1 MYCFQKAMAFFCFPR
16 ETERESAA
24 VTGFAD
30 YIKNN
35 FEKEKKHMKSKK
47 SALLLSFT
55 SLLLC
60 FAMLAGST
68 FAWFTDTATTGVN
81 QIKSG
86 TLDVGL
92 EMATAWNEDGTVK
105 TWDNAE
111 GKTLTFKTADNRAAN
126 EIFWEPNC
134 TYKLPELRVVNKGN
148 LALKYKVE
156 ITGIQ
161 GDAKLNE
168 VIAWTIVKGVEGTN
182 SNAIFGEDG
191 NPTGE
196 YFLLPAGETTA
207 PLTIEGHMDQN
218 AGNEYQNLTIDGIG
232 ITVLATQYTYEKD
245 SISDQYDKDAAY
257 AQGAYIVGLT
267 DENGKTVTFDTLT
280 AAAKAWRESKGVVTS
295 GNTFGMNSLGTVD
308 SITWVISGEVATGD
322 GAGVIGDNGA
332 GQSIL
337 GGGYFTPSVTVNNI
351 IVKGVNDAKIAKI
364 GESYLVSAGGEGTSV
379 VYENITFVDTVR
391 IDSNPVNLTF
401 KNCTFEAGFRMPHS
415 ADNGNVTI
423 ENCTFTGN
431 ESSGYAIFAQGN
443 MASFKINGNK
453 ISGCQRGINV
463 QAGNNAVV
471 TIDNN
476 TITNITGITKNDRT
490 YGAAI
495 QLTSAKTF
503 TITNNTISGVAVNA
517 LHIWANDTGA
527 VKCNP
532 DSIVIK
538 DNTISADY
546 LCWNEANYTNVTS
559 SGNTLTI
566 THEGECVTKTEVKGS
581 TFTLN

>member
-1 MYCFQKAMAFFCFPR
+1 MKL
-16 ETERESAA
+16 
-24 VTGFAD
+24 
-30 YIKNN
+30 
-35 FEKEKKHMKSKK
+35 KSKK
-47 SALLLSFT
+47 SALLMSFT

-92 EMATAWNEDGTVK
+92 EMKDA
-105 TWDNAE
+105 DNNWVDAE
-111 GKTLTFKTADNRAAN
+111 GKTLTFKTKDNRSADK
-126 EIFWEPNC
+126 IFWEPNC
-134 TYKLPELRVVNKGN
+134 TYELPELRIVNKGN

-156 ITGIQ
+156 ITGIK

-168 VIAWTIVKGVEGTN
+168 VIEWTIVE
-182 SNAIFGEDG
+182 GEDD
-191 NPTGE
+191 NALKENNVATGE
-196 YFLLPAGETTA
+196 YFLLPASEKTA
-207 PLTIEGHMDQN
+207 PLTIKGHMKKE

-232 ITVLATQYTYEKD
+232 ITVFATQYTHEND
-245 SISDQYDKDAAY
+245 SIDNTYDKDAAY
-257 AQGAYIVGLT
+257 AQGAYIIGLS
-267 DENGKTVTFDTLT
+267 DENEKTVTFDTLT
-280 AAAKAWRESKGVVTS
+280 AAAKAWRENKGVVTS
-295 GNTFGMNSLGTVD
+295 GGTFGMNSLGTVD
-308 SITWVISGEVATGD
+308 SITWVISGETAIGD
-322 GAGVIGDNGA
+322 GEGVIGNNGA

-351 IVKGVNDAKIAKI
+351 IVKGVNDAKIAKT
-364 GESYLVSAGGEGTSV
+364 GESYLVSAAGKNV

-391 IDSNPVNLTF
+391 IDSNPANLTF
-401 KNCTFEAGFRMPHS
+401 KNCKFEAGFRMPHS
-415 ADNGNVTI
+415 ATNGNVTI

-443 MASFKINGNK
+443 MASFKISGNK

-463 QAGNNAVV
+463 QAGNDAVV
-471 TIDNN
+471 TIDGN
-476 TITNITGITKNDRT
+476 TIQNITGITKNGKT

-503 TITNNTISGVAVNA
+503 TITNNTISDVAVNA
-517 LHIWANDTGA
+517 LHIWAGTTD
-527 VKCNP
+527 KCNP

-538 DNTISADY
+538 DNDISAKY
-546 LCWNEANYTNVTS
+546 LCWNEANYDMSKVTS
-559 SGNTLTI
+559 SGNAVNETDTAN
-566 THEGECVTKTEVKGS
+566 CVTKDGVVPS

>member
-1 MYCFQKAMAFFCFPR
+1 
-16 ETERESAA
+16 
-24 VTGFAD
+24 
-30 YIKNN
+30 
-35 FEKEKKHMKSKK
+35 MKSKK

-68 FAWFTDTATTGVN
+68 FAWFTDTASTGVN

-92 EMATAWNEDGTVK
+92 EMATAWDENGRPTV
-105 TWDNAE
+105 WDNAE
-111 GKTLTFKTADNRAAN
+111 GQTLEFVKAAGAAEN
-126 EIFWEPNC
+126 EAVLWEPGC

-156 ITGIQ
+156 ITGIK

-168 VIAWTIVKGVEGTN
+168 VITWTIVEGVEGTN

-295 GNTFGMNSLGTVD
+295 GDRFGANSLNGSVD

-322 GAGVIGDNGA
+322 GEGVIGNNGA

-351 IVKGVNDAKIAKI
+351 IIKGVNDAKIAKT
-364 GESYLVSAGGEGTSV
+364 GDSYLVSAGGKDANV

-415 ADNGNVTI
+415 ATNGNVTI

-431 ESSGYAIFAQGN
+431 ESSGYAIFAQGD
-443 MASFKINGNK
+443 MASFT
-453 ISGCQRGINV
+453 ISDNQISDCQRGINV

-471 TIDNN
+471 TIDKN
-476 TITNITGITKNDRT
+476 TITNITGKTENGKT

-503 TITNNTISGVAVNA
+503 TITNNTISDVAVNA
-517 LHIWANDTGA
+517 LHIWANATD
-527 VKCNP
+527 KCNP

-546 LCWNEANYTNVTS
+546 LCWNEANYDMNKVTS
-559 SGNTLTI
+559 SGNTLNI
-566 THEGECVTKTEVKGS
+566 TNSGKCVTKTEVKDS
-581 TFTLN
+581 SFTLN

>member
-1 MYCFQKAMAFFCFPR
+1 MKL
-16 ETERESAA
+16 
-24 VTGFAD
+24 
-30 YIKNN
+30 
-35 FEKEKKHMKSKK
+35 KSKK

-92 EMATAWNEDGTVK
+92 EMAIAWDNEGNPTA
-105 TWDNAE
+105 WDNAE
-111 GKTLTFKTADNRAAN
+111 GKTLTFKTADNRAADK
-126 EIFWEPNC
+126 IFWEPNC
-134 TYKLPELRVVNKGN
+134 TYKLPELCVVNKGN

-168 VIAWTIVKGVEGTN
+168 VITWTIVEGVEGTN
-182 SNAIFGEDG
+182 SNAILDGRG

-196 YFLLPAGETTA
+196 YFLLPAGQTTA

-232 ITVLATQYTYEKD
+232 ITVLATQYTYEND
-245 SISDQYDKDAAY
+245 SIDNTYDKDAAY

-295 GNTFGMNSLGTVD
+295 GDRFGANSLNGSVD

-322 GAGVIGDNGA
+322 GEGVIGNNGA

-351 IVKGVNDAKIAKI
+351 IIKGVNDAKIAKT
-364 GESYLVSAGGEGTSV
+364 GDSYLVSAGGKDANV

-391 IDSNPVNLTF
+391 IDSNPVNLTL

-415 ADNGNVTI
+415 ATNGNVTI

-431 ESSGYAIFAQGN
+431 ESSGYAIFAQGD
-443 MASFKINGNK
+443 MASFT
-453 ISGCQRGINV
+453 ISDNQISDCQRGINV

-471 TIDNN
+471 TIDKN
-476 TITNITGITKNDRT
+476 TITNITGKTENGKT

-503 TITNNTISGVAVNA
+503 TITNNTISDVAVNA
-517 LHIWANDTGA
+517 LHIWANATD
-527 VKCNP
+527 KCNP

-546 LCWNEANYTNVTS
+546 LCWNEANYDMNKVTS
-559 SGNTLTI
+559 SGNTLNI
-566 THEGECVTKTEVKGS
+566 TNSGKCVTKTAEEPS
-581 TFTLN
+581 SFTLN

>member
-1 MYCFQKAMAFFCFPR
+1 MKL
-16 ETERESAA
+16 
-24 VTGFAD
+24 
-30 YIKNN
+30 
-35 FEKEKKHMKSKK
+35 KSKK

-92 EMATAWNEDGTVK
+92 EMAIAWDNEGNPTD
-105 TWDNAE
+105 WDNAE
-111 GKTLTFKTADNRAAN
+111 GQTLEFVKAAGAAEN
-126 EIFWEPNC
+126 EAVLWEPGC

-156 ITGIQ
+156 ITGIK

-168 VIAWTIVKGVEGTN
+168 VIAWTIVGVEGTN

-280 AAAKAWRESKGVVTS
+280 AAAKAWRESKDIVTS
-295 GNTFGMNSLGTVD
+295 GNQFGYNTLNGTVD

-322 GAGVIGDNGA
+322 GAGVIGNNGA

-351 IVKGVNDAKIAKI
+351 IIKGVNDAKIAKT
-364 GESYLVSAGGEGTSV
+364 GDSYLVSAVGKNV

-391 IDSNPVNLTF
+391 IDSNPANLTF

-415 ADNGNVTI
+415 ATNGNVTI

-443 MASFKINGNK
+443 MASFKISGNK

-471 TIDNN
+471 TIDKN
-476 TITNITGITKNDRT
+476 TITNITGKTENGKT

-538 DNTISADY
+538 GNNISAAY
-546 LCWNEANYTNVTS
+546 LCWNQADYDMSKVTS
-559 SGNTLTI
+559 SGNTVNVTNA
-566 THEGECVTKTEVKGS
+566 GKCVTKTAEEPS
-581 TFTLN
+581 SFTLN

>member
-1 MYCFQKAMAFFCFPR
+1 MKL
-16 ETERESAA
+16 
-24 VTGFAD
+24 
-30 YIKNN
+30 
-35 FEKEKKHMKSKK
+35 KSKK
-47 SALLLSFT
+47 SALLMSFT

-92 EMATAWNEDGTVK
+92 EMATAWDGQGNPTA
-105 TWDNAE
+105 WDNAE
-111 GKTLTFKTADNRAAN
+111 GKTLEFVKAAGAAEN
-126 EIFWEPNC
+126 EAVLWEPNC
-134 TYKLPELRVVNKGN
+134 TYKLPELRIVNKGN

-156 ITGIQ
+156 ITGIK
-161 GDAKLNE
+161 GDAKLND
-168 VIAWTIVKGVEGTN
+168 VIDWTIVEGETTNEVKKEGV
-182 SNAIFGEDG
+182 A
-191 NPTGE
+191 TGE
-196 YFLLPAGETTA
+196 YFLLPAGQTTA

-245 SISDQYDKDAAY
+245 SISDRYDKDAAY

-267 DENGKTVTFDTLT
+267 DENEKTVTFDTLT
-280 AAAKAWRESKGVVTS
+280 AAAKAWRENKGVVTS

-322 GAGVIGDNGA
+322 GAGVIGNNGA

-351 IVKGVNDAKIAKI
+351 IIKGVNDAKIAKT
-364 GESYLVSAGGEGTSV
+364 GDSYLVSAGGKDANV

-391 IDSNPVNLTF
+391 IDSNPMNLTF
-401 KNCTFEAGFRMPHS
+401 KNCKFEAGFRMPHS
-415 ADNGNVTI
+415 ATNGNVTI

-503 TITNNTISGVAVNA
+503 TITNNTISDVAVNA

-546 LCWNEANYTNVTS
+546 LCWNEANYDMNKVTS
-559 SGNTLTI
+559 SGNTLNI
-566 THEGECVTKTEVKGS
+566 TNSGKCVTKTEVKDS
-581 TFTLN
+581 SFTLN

>member
-1 MYCFQKAMAFFCFPR
+1 MKL
-16 ETERESAA
+16 
-24 VTGFAD
+24 
-30 YIKNN
+30 
-35 FEKEKKHMKSKK
+35 KSKK

-92 EMATAWNEDGTVK
+92 EMAIAWDNEGNPTA
-105 TWDNAE
+105 WDNAE
-111 GKTLTFKTADNRAAN
+111 GKTLTFKTADNRAADK
-126 EIFWEPNC
+126 IFWEPNC

-168 VIAWTIVKGVEGTN
+168 VITWTIVEGVEGTN
-182 SNAIFGEDG
+182 SNAILDGRG

-196 YFLLPAGETTA
+196 YFLLPAGQTTA

-232 ITVLATQYTYEKD
+232 ITVLATQYTYEND
-245 SISDQYDKDAAY
+245 SIDNTYDKDAAY

-295 GNTFGMNSLGTVD
+295 GDRFGANSLNGSVD

-322 GAGVIGDNGA
+322 GEGVIGNNGA

-351 IVKGVNDAKIAKI
+351 IIKGVNDAKIAKT
-364 GESYLVSAGGEGTSV
+364 GDSYLVSAGGKDANV

-415 ADNGNVTI
+415 ATNGNVTI

-431 ESSGYAIFAQGN
+431 ESSGYAIFAQGD
-443 MASFKINGNK
+443 MASFT
-453 ISGCQRGINV
+453 ISDNQISDCQRGINV

-471 TIDNN
+471 TIDKN
-476 TITNITGITKNDRT
+476 TITNITGKTENGKT

-503 TITNNTISGVAVNA
+503 TITNNTISDVAVNA
-517 LHIWANDTGA
+517 LHIWANATD
-527 VKCNP
+527 KCNP

-546 LCWNEANYTNVTS
+546 LCWNEANYDMNKVTS
-559 SGNTLTI
+559 SGNTLNI
-566 THEGECVTKTEVKGS
+566 TNSGKCVTKTAEEPS
-581 TFTLN
+581 SFTLN

>member
-1 MYCFQKAMAFFCFPR
+1 MKL
-16 ETERESAA
+16 
-24 VTGFAD
+24 
-30 YIKNN
+30 
-35 FEKEKKHMKSKK
+35 KSKK
-47 SALLLSFT
+47 SALLMSFT
-55 SLLLC
+55 SLLIC
-60 FAMLAGST
+60 FAMLVGST

-81 QIKSG
+81 KIVAGK
-86 TLDVGL
+86 LDVGL
-92 EMATAWNEDGTVK
+92 EMKDSNGEWI
-105 TWDNAE
+105 NAE
-111 GKTLTFKTADNRAAN
+111 GKTLEFVKAAGAAEN
-126 EIFWEPNC
+126 EAVLWEPGC
-134 TYKLPELRVVNKGN
+134 TYKLPELRIVNNGN

-156 ITGIQ
+156 ITGIK
-161 GDAKLNE
+161 GDAKLNK
-168 VIAWTIVKGVEGTN
+168 VIKWTIVEGAEA
-182 SNAIFGEDG
+182 NAIKE
-191 NPTGE
+191 NEVPTGE
-196 YFLLPAGETTA
+196 YFLLPAGATTA

-232 ITVLATQYTYEKD
+232 ITVLATQYTYENDSKD
-245 SISDQYDKDAAY
+245 DQYDKDAAY
-257 AQGAYIVGLT
+257 AQGAYIVGLA

-364 GESYLVSAGGEGTSV
+364 GESYLVSAGGKDANV

-415 ADNGNVTI
+415 ATNGNVTI

-443 MASFKINGNK
+443 MASFKISGNK

-476 TITNITGITKNDRT
+476 TITNITGKTGSAVT
-490 YGAAI
+490 YGSAI

-503 TITNNTISGVAVNA
+503 TITNNTISDVAVNA
-517 LHIWANDTGA
+517 LHIWANDAGA

-538 DNTISADY
+538 GNNISAAY
-546 LCWNEANYTNVTS
+546 LCWNEANYDMSKVTF
-559 SGNTLTI
+559 SGNTLNATD
-566 THEGECVTKTEVKGS
+566 TVNCVTKTAVEPS

>member
-1 MYCFQKAMAFFCFPR
+1 MKL
-16 ETERESAA
+16 
-24 VTGFAD
+24 
-30 YIKNN
+30 
-35 FEKEKKHMKSKK
+35 KSKK
-47 SALLLSFT
+47 SALLMSFT
-55 SLLLC
+55 SLLIC

-68 FAWFTDTATTGVN
+68 FAWFTDTASTGVN
-81 QIKSG
+81 QIISG
-86 TLDVGL
+86 KLDVGL
-92 EMATAWNEDGTVK
+92 EMKDSNGEWI
-105 TWDNAE
+105 NAE
-111 GKTLTFKTADNRAAN
+111 GKTLEFVKAAGAAEN
-126 EIFWEPNC
+126 EAVLWEPGC
-134 TYKLPELRVVNKGN
+134 TYKLPELRIVNKGN

-156 ITGIQ
+156 ITGIK
-161 GDAKLNE
+161 GDAKLNK
-168 VIAWTIVKGVEGTN
+168 VIKWTIVEGAEA
-182 SNAIFGEDG
+182 NAIKE
-191 NPTGE
+191 NEVPTGE
-196 YFLLPAGETTA
+196 YFLLPAGATTA

-232 ITVLATQYTYEKD
+232 ITVLATQYTYENDSKD
-245 SISDQYDKDAAY
+245 DQYDKDAAY
-257 AQGAYIVGLT
+257 AQGAYIVGLA

-364 GESYLVSAGGEGTSV
+364 GESYLVSAGGKDANV

-415 ADNGNVTI
+415 ATNGNVTI

-443 MASFKINGNK
+443 MASFKISGNK

-476 TITNITGITKNDRT
+476 TITNITGKTGSAVT
-490 YGAAI
+490 YGSAI

-503 TITNNTISGVAVNA
+503 TITNNTISDVAVNA
-517 LHIWANDTGA
+517 LHIWANDAGA

-538 DNTISADY
+538 GNNISAAY
-546 LCWNEANYTNVTS
+546 LCWNEANYDMSKVTF
-559 SGNTLTI
+559 SGNTLNATD
-566 THEGECVTKTEVKGS
+566 TVNCVTKTAVEPS

>member
-1 MYCFQKAMAFFCFPR
+1 MKL
-16 ETERESAA
+16 
-24 VTGFAD
+24 
-30 YIKNN
+30 
-35 FEKEKKHMKSKK
+35 KSKK
-47 SALLLSFT
+47 SALLMSFT

-68 FAWFTDTATTGVN
+68 FACFTDTATTGVN
-81 QIKSG
+81 KIVAG

-92 EMATAWNEDGTVK
+92 EMATAWDGQGNPTA
-105 TWDNAE
+105 WDNAE
-111 GKTLTFKTADNRAAN
+111 GKTLEFVKAAGAAEN
-126 EIFWEPNC
+126 EAVLWEPGC
-134 TYKLPELRVVNKGN
+134 TYKLPELRIVNNGN

-156 ITGIQ
+156 ITGIK
-161 GDAKLNE
+161 GDAKLNKA
-168 VIAWTIVKGVEGTN
+168 ITWTIVGVEGTE
-182 SNAIFGEDG
+182 SNAILDGSG

-196 YFLLPAGETTA
+196 YFLLPAGQTTA

-232 ITVLATQYTYEKD
+232 ITVLATQYTYENDSKD
-245 SISDQYDKDAAY
+245 DQYDKDAAY
-257 AQGAYIVGLT
+257 AQGAYIVGLA

-364 GESYLVSAGGEGTSV
+364 GESYLVSAGGKDANV

-415 ADNGNVTI
+415 ATNGNVTI

-443 MASFKINGNK
+443 MASFKISGNK

-476 TITNITGITKNDRT
+476 TITNITGKTGSAVT
-490 YGAAI
+490 YGSAI

-503 TITNNTISGVAVNA
+503 TITNNTISDVAVNA
-517 LHIWANDTGA
+517 LHIWANDAGA

-538 DNTISADY
+538 GNNISAAY
-546 LCWNEANYTNVTS
+546 LCWNEANYDMSKVTF
-559 SGNTLTI
+559 SGNTLNATD
-566 THEGECVTKTEVKGS
+566 TVNCVTKTAVEPS

>member
-1 MYCFQKAMAFFCFPR
+1 MKL
-16 ETERESAA
+16 
-24 VTGFAD
+24 
-30 YIKNN
+30 
-35 FEKEKKHMKSKK
+35 KSKK
-47 SALLLSFT
+47 SALLMSFT

-60 FAMLAGST
+60 FAMLVGST

-92 EMATAWNEDGTVK
+92 EMATAWDNEGNPTD
-105 TWDNAE
+105 WDNAE
-111 GKTLTFKTADNRAAN
+111 GKTLAFKTADNRAAN

-156 ITGIQ
+156 ITGIK
-161 GDAKLNE
+161 GDAKLND
-168 VIAWTIVKGVEGTN
+168 VIDWTIVEGETDNEVKKEGV
-182 SNAIFGEDG
+182 A
-191 NPTGE
+191 TGE
-196 YFLLPAGETTA
+196 YFLLPAGTTTA
-207 PLTIEGHMDQN
+207 PLTIKGHMDEK

-232 ITVLATQYTYEKD
+232 ITVLATQYTYESD

-257 AQGAYIVGLT
+257 AQGAYIVGLA

-295 GNTFGMNSLGTVD
+295 DNLFGANSLNGSVD
-308 SITWVISGEVATGD
+308 SITWVISGEVAIGD
-322 GAGVIGDNGA
+322 GEGVIGDNGA

-351 IVKGVNDAKIAKI
+351 IVKGVNDAKIAKT
-364 GESYLVSAGGEGTSV
+364 GESYLVSAGGKDANV

-415 ADNGNVTI
+415 ATNGNVTI

-443 MASFKINGNK
+443 MASFKISGNK

-476 TITNITGITKNDRT
+476 TITNITGKTGSAVT
-490 YGAAI
+490 YGSAI

-503 TITNNTISGVAVNA
+503 TITNNTISDVAVNA
-517 LHIWANDTGA
+517 LHIWANDAGT

-538 DNTISADY
+538 GNTISAAY
-546 LCWNEANYTNVTS
+546 LCWNEANYDMSKVTF
-559 SGNTLTI
+559 SGNTVNVTNA
-566 THEGECVTKTEVKGS
+566 GKCVTKTAVEPS

>member
-1 MYCFQKAMAFFCFPR
+1 
-16 ETERESAA
+16 
-24 VTGFAD
+24 
-30 YIKNN
+30 
-35 FEKEKKHMKSKK
+35 MKSKK

-60 FAMLAGST
+60 FAMLVGST
-68 FAWFTDTATTGVN
+68 FAWFTDTASTGVN
-81 QIKSG
+81 QIISG
-86 TLDVGL
+86 KLDVGL
-92 EMATAWNEDGTVK
+92 EMKDSNGEWI
-105 TWDNAE
+105 NAE
-111 GKTLTFKTADNRAAN
+111 GKTLEFVKAAGAAEN
-126 EIFWEPNC
+126 EAVLWEPGC
-134 TYKLPELRVVNKGN
+134 TYKLPELRIVNKGN

-156 ITGIQ
+156 ITGIK
-161 GDAKLNE
+161 GDAKLND
-168 VIAWTIVKGVEGTN
+168 VIDWTIVEGETTNEVKKEGV
-182 SNAIFGEDG
+182 A
-191 NPTGE
+191 TGE
-196 YFLLPAGETTA
+196 YFLLPAGQTTA

-232 ITVLATQYTYEKD
+232 ITVFATQYTYEKD
-245 SISDQYDKDAAY
+245 SISDRYDKDAAY

-267 DENGKTVTFDTLT
+267 DENEKTVTFDTLT

-364 GESYLVSAGGEGTSV
+364 GESYLVSAGGKDANV

-415 ADNGNVTI
+415 ATNGNVTI

-443 MASFKINGNK
+443 MASFKISGNK

-476 TITNITGITKNDRT
+476 TITNITGKTGSAVT
-490 YGAAI
+490 YGSAI

-503 TITNNTISGVAVNA
+503 TITNNTISDVAVNA

-538 DNTISADY
+538 DNNISAAY
-546 LCWNEANYTNVTS
+546 LCWNEANYDMSKVIS
-559 SGNTLTI
+559 SGNTLAI
-566 THEGECVTKTEVKGS
+566 TNVGKCVTKTAEEPS
-581 TFTLN
+581 SFTLN

>member
-1 MYCFQKAMAFFCFPR
+1 MKL
-16 ETERESAA
+16 
-24 VTGFAD
+24 
-30 YIKNN
+30 
-35 FEKEKKHMKSKK
+35 KSKK
-47 SALLLSFT
+47 SALLMSFT

-81 QIKSG
+81 KIQSG

-92 EMATAWNEDGTVK
+92 EMATEWNEDGTVK
-105 TWDNAE
+105 TWTNAE

-134 TYKLPELRVVNKGN
+134 TYKLPELRIVNNGN

-156 ITGIQ
+156 ITGIK

-168 VIAWTIVKGVEGTN
+168 VITWTIVKGVEGTN
-182 SNAIFGEDG
+182 SNAILDEAGRA
-191 NPTGE
+191 TGE
-196 YFLLPAGETTA
+196 YFLLPAGEATA
-207 PLTIEGHMDQN
+207 PLTIKGEMDKN

-232 ITVLATQYTYEKD
+232 ITVLATQYTHEKD
-245 SISDQYDKDAAY
+245 SIDDQYDKDAAY

-267 DENGKTVTFDTLT
+267 DENEKTVTFDTLT

-295 GNTFGMNSLGTVD
+295 GDRFGANSLNGSVD

-322 GAGVIGDNGA
+322 GEGVIGNNGA

-337 GGGYFTPSVTVNNI
+337 GGGYFTPGVTVNNI
-351 IVKGVNDAKIAKI
+351 IIKGVNDAKIAKT
-364 GESYLVSAGGEGTSV
+364 GDSYLVSAGGKDANV

-401 KNCTFEAGFRMPHS
+401 KNCKFEAGFRMPHS
-415 ADNGNVTI
+415 ATNGNVTI

-443 MASFKINGNK
+443 MASFKISGNK

-471 TIDNN
+471 TIDKN
-476 TITNITGITKNDRT
+476 TITNITGKTENGQT

-503 TITNNTISGVAVNA
+503 TITNNTISDVAVNA
-517 LHIWANDTGA
+517 LHIWAGTTD
-527 VKCNP
+527 KCNP

-538 DNTISADY
+538 NNTISAVY
-546 LCWNEANYTNVTS
+546 LCWNEANYDMSKVTS
-559 SGNTLTI
+559 SGNTLNETDAAN
-566 THEGECVTKTEVKGS
+566 CVTKDGVVPS

>member
-1 MYCFQKAMAFFCFPR
+1 
-16 ETERESAA
+16 
-24 VTGFAD
+24 
-30 YIKNN
+30 
-35 FEKEKKHMKSKK
+35 MKSKK

-92 EMATAWNEDGTVK
+92 EMATAWDNEGNPTD
-105 TWDNAE
+105 WDNAE
-111 GKTLTFKTADNRAAN
+111 GKTLAFKTADNRAAN

-134 TYKLPELRVVNKGN
+134 TYKLPELRVVNEGN

-156 ITGIQ
+156 ITGIK

-168 VIAWTIVKGVEGTN
+168 VITWSIVEGETTN
-182 SNAIFGEDG
+182 EVKKEGVA
-191 NPTGE
+191 TGE
-196 YFLLPAGETTA
+196 YFLLPAGQTTA
-207 PLTIEGHMDQN
+207 P
-218 AGNEYQNLTIDGIG
+218 
-232 ITVLATQYTYEKD
+232 
-245 SISDQYDKDAAY
+245 
-257 AQGAYIVGLT
+257 
-267 DENGKTVTFDTLT
+267 LT

-295 GNTFGMNSLGTVD
+295 GDRFGANSLNGSVD

-322 GAGVIGDNGA
+322 GEGVIGNNGA

-337 GGGYFTPSVTVNNI
+337 GGGYFTPGVTVNNI
-351 IVKGVNDAKIAKI
+351 IIKGVNDAKIAKT
-364 GESYLVSAGGEGTSV
+364 GDSYLVSAGGKDANV

-401 KNCTFEAGFRMPHS
+401 KNCKFEAGFRMPHS
-415 ADNGNVTI
+415 ATNGNVTI

-443 MASFKINGNK
+443 MASFKISGNK

-471 TIDNN
+471 TIDKN
-476 TITNITGITKNDRT
+476 TITNITGKTENGQT

-503 TITNNTISGVAVNA
+503 TITNNTISDVAVNA
-517 LHIWANDTGA
+517 LHIWANATD
-527 VKCNP
+527 KCNP

-538 DNTISADY
+538 DNTISAAY
-546 LCWNEANYTNVTS
+546 LCWNEANYDMSKVTS
-559 SGNTLTI
+559 SGNTLAI
-566 THEGECVTKTEVKGS
+566 TNVGKCVTKTEVKDS
-581 TFTLN
+581 SFTLN